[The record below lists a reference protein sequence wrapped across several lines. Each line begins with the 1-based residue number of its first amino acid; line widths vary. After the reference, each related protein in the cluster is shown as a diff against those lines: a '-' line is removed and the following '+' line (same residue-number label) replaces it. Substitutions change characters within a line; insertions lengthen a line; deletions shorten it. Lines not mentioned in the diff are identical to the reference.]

1 MTRTNYAI
9 VAVMTAGC
17 ILALTGPA
25 LPMIEYDFGFIKK
38 SLSGYSPGRE
48 HAGFEDFVGGSVL
61 CSGVATALFVLTIFT
76 RRWHL
81 LVKVGLILFSALG
94 TSLGILLALAVMF
107 GPPEDAYYDASV
119 GAGLWMTI
127 WGGIGILA
135 ASIWGSVKWN
145 ATIGSAG

>member
-1 MTRTNYAI
+1 MARTNYAI

-25 LPMIEYDFGFIKK
+25 LPMMVIDTGFGKT
-38 SLSGYSPGRE
+38 SVSGYSPGRE
-48 HAGFEDFVGGSVL
+48 DTAFGALVGTSVL
-61 CSGVATALFVLTIFT
+61 FAVVVAALFVLTLIT
-76 RRWHL
+76 KRWHL
-81 LVKVGLILFSALG
+81 LVKIGLILFSAMG
-94 TSLGILLALAVMF
+94 TSVGILLAAVLMS
-107 GPPEDAYYDASV
+107 GPGEGINADTSV

-127 WGGIGILA
+127 WGGIGMLA